1 MQVLKTC
8 QNVENERLLGS
19 KAKMGHIYQTSPSE
33 LREYFGRDS
42 RKDGGPGYRELCCE
56 MISSEL
62 GMAAALRLTTL
73 MVTSA

>member
-1 MQVLKTC
+1 MLEETA
-8 QNVENERLLGS
+8 ERMEDL
-19 KAKMGHIYQTSPSE
+19 
-33 LREYFGRDS
+33 D
-42 RKDGGPGYRELCCE
+42 YRELCCE

>member
-1 MQVLKTC
+1 MKDYWVLRPKWDIYIRHLH
-8 QNVENERLLGS
+8 QNSGNMLEETAERMEDL
-19 KAKMGHIYQTSPSE
+19 
-33 LREYFGRDS
+33 D
-42 RKDGGPGYRELCCE
+42 YRELCCE